1 MSKTAV
7 IIGATGL
14 VGSNLVNQ
22 LLRDNAFDLVKVFV
36 RNSTGIKASNFLEF
50 IVDFEDF
57 ESFNSDVKGDVLFSC
72 MGTTLKT
79 AGSKSVQYKIDY
91 TFQFEM
97 AKTAKENGF
106 DELVLVSSTGANSQ
120 SIFFYPKIK
129 GQLEESVA
137 KLGFNKLVIV
147 RPSLLLGE
155 RKEPRFGEKIYA
167 KILPILSVLPG
178 MKKYKGITGLQVA
191 KAMINLS
198 KNSNLRSTVFELDEL
213 FKYV

>member
-22 LLRDNAFDLVKVFV
+22 LLRDDAFDLVKVFV